1 MQSQMKRPWTLFH
14 TQIDATQPGKG
25 AVASIGHPTVDSL
38 TLRPWSAVLLLWGPA
53 MLGEGQSIAVAQQRI
68 ALPFGDW
75 LRRSSA
81 DSSAFATTAVLRTG
95 AIV

>member
-1 MQSQMKRPWTLFH
+1 
-14 TQIDATQPGKG
+14 
-25 AVASIGHPTVDSL
+25 
-38 TLRPWSAVLLLWGPA
+38 
-53 MLGEGQSIAVAQQRI
+53 MLGEGQTIAVAQERI

-81 DSSAFATTAVLRTG
+81 DSSAFATTAVLGTG

>member
-1 MQSQMKRPWTLFH
+1 
-14 TQIDATQPGKG
+14 
-25 AVASIGHPTVDSL
+25 
-38 TLRPWSAVLLLWGPA
+38 
-53 MLGEGQSIAVAQQRI
+53 MLGEGQSIAVAQERI